1 MPGLPTEHVRHPLFA
16 RVYERVAVLGEKRG
30 TGEHRR
36 ALLDGCAGRVIEVG
50 AGSGANFA
58 YYPTSVSEVLAIEP
72 ESYLRAQAHRA
83 RLDAPVTVRVLDGNA
98 ERLSIASA
106 SFDVGVV
113 SLVLCSVADQRR
125 ALAEL
130 FGAIRPGGELRFY
143 EHVLAH
149 TPREARVQRLAD
161 ATFWPHIAGGC
172 HLARDTTGAIEL
184 AGFEIETCQRFAY
197 SPAPLTPRL
206 PHVLGRAMRP

>member
-1 MPGLPTEHVRHPLFA
+1 MPGPPTKHVRHPLFA
-16 RVYERVAVLGEKRG
+16 RVYERIAIVGEKRG

-72 ESYLRAQAHRA
+72 ESYLRAQARRA
-83 RLDAPVTVRVLDGNA
+83 CLDAPVPVSVADGNA
-98 ERLSIASA
+98 DRLSVAAA

-113 SLVLCSVADQRR
+113 SLVLCSVADQQR

-143 EHVLAH
+143 EHVVAH
-149 TPREARVQRLAD
+149 TSRQAGVQRLAD

-172 HLARDTTGAIEL
+172 HLARDTTRAIEL
-184 AGFEIETCQRFAY
+184 AGFEIETCRRFAY

-206 PHVLGRAMRP
+206 PHILGRAIRP